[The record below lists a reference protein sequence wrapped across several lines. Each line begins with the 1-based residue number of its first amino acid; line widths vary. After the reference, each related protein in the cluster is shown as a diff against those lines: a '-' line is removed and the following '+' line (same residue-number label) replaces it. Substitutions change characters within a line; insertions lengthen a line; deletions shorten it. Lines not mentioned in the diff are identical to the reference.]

1 MEVKF
6 SAAILAG
13 GKSTRM
19 GQDKA
24 LLKLNNERFID
35 RLISEFS
42 GCDEVFISV
51 AHKGDYSD
59 TGIPSVVDE
68 NSEIG
73 PIEGIRQ
80 SLIFAGN
87 DYVFVCAADMPFLRK
102 GLAEYLAEFIS
113 SDYDAYVIRDEK
125 RIQPLCAIYHK
136 SLLPIIEEQIAN
148 GKYRLV
154 DVLSRVRVK
163 YVDLTKSCFETK
175 IVKNIN
181 TRDEYAAIKEPA
193 VFCVSGIKNS
203 GKTFLIER
211 LINEFINDGLSVG
224 VIKHDGHDFECDIR
238 GTDSYRF
245 YDAGAA
251 GVAVFS
257 GTHAFV
263 HKRQTVT
270 IRELIMQMQEY
281 DIVIIEG
288 LKDSEYPKVE
298 VVRSAVS
305 SKGVCNPDTLICI
318 ATDSKDLGISNCPVY
333 GLDDVHEVFCCIK
346 RFLNINTK

>member
-1 MEVKF
+1 
-6 SAAILAG
+6 
-13 GKSTRM
+13 
-19 GQDKA
+19 
-24 LLKLNNERFID
+24 
-35 RLISEFS
+35 
-42 GCDEVFISV
+42 
-51 AHKGDYSD
+51 
-59 TGIPSVVDE
+59 
-68 NSEIG
+68 
-73 PIEGIRQ
+73 
-80 SLIFAGN
+80 
-87 DYVFVCAADMPFLRK
+87 
-102 GLAEYLAEFIS
+102 
-113 SDYDAYVIRDEK
+113 
-125 RIQPLCAIYHK
+125 
-136 SLLPIIEEQIAN
+136 
-148 GKYRLV
+148 
-154 DVLSRVRVK
+154 
-163 YVDLTKSCFETK
+163 
-175 IVKNIN
+175 
-181 TRDEYAAIKEPA
+181 
-193 VFCVSGIKNS
+193 
-203 GKTFLIER
+203 R